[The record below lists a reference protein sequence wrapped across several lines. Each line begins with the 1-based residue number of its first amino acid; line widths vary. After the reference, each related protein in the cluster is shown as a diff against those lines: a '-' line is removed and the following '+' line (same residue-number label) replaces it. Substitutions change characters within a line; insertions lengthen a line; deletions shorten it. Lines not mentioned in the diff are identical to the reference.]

1 LKSLKAATGSP
12 DVKSGADTE
21 VYMLALTRKKNEALI
36 LNNNIEIRI
45 LDIRGDQIKIGIEAP
60 REVSIYR
67 KEIYQQIQEVNK
79 ESMSTSDVDALNKL
93 I

>member
-1 LKSLKAATGSP
+1 
-12 DVKSGADTE
+12 
-21 VYMLALTRKKNEALI
+21 MLTRKKDEALI

-79 ESMSTSDVDALNKL
+79 ESMSTSDVEALNKL

>member
-1 LKSLKAATGSP
+1 MVPLRTKTGSS

-21 VYMLALTRKKNEALI
+21 VYMLALTRKKDEALI

>member
-1 LKSLKAATGSP
+1 M
-12 DVKSGADTE
+12 E
-21 VYMLALTRKKNEALI
+21 VYMLALTRKKDEALI

>member
-1 LKSLKAATGSP
+1 
-12 DVKSGADTE
+12 
-21 VYMLALTRKKNEALI
+21 MLALTRKKDEALI

-79 ESMSTSDVDALNKL
+79 ESMSTSDVEALNKL

>member
-1 LKSLKAATGSP
+1 
-12 DVKSGADTE
+12 
-21 VYMLALTRKKNEALI
+21 MLALTRKKDEALI